1 MRFLGGQNL
10 VQKNYI
16 VSSQNCILLYL
27 NEERKKHLPIISILA
42 RSSTSHKLLLV
53 GTLKEMGVVVVMIG
67 YGTKHES
74 TIQEVDVRASKESS
88 DIVIMDE
95 FFH

>member
-1 MRFLGGQNL
+1 M
-10 VQKNYI
+10 
-16 VSSQNCILLYL
+16 
-27 NEERKKHLPIISILA
+27 
-42 RSSTSHKLLLV
+42 V
-53 GTLKEMGVVVVMIG
+53 GTLKEMGVVVVVIG
-67 YGTKHES
+67 YGTKHAS